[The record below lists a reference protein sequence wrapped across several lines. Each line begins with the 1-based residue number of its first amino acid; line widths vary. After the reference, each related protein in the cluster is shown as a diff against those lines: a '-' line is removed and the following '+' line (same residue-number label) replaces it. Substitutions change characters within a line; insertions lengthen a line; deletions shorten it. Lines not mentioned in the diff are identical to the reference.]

1 MVVIINLYVR
11 ISTEKCKQCFYI
23 FIKKYRFKM
32 SSCTTENDWLHIS
45 LLTNINI
52 IITRIHNL
60 KQTIFLMQYFMS
72 QPKVFNLKYEERVSL
87 HI

>member
-11 ISTEKCKQCFYI
+11 ISTEKCKHCFYI

-60 KQTIFLMQYFMS
+60 KQTIFYAVFYLSAKSIQS
-72 QPKVFNLKYEERVSL
+72 QV
-87 HI
+87 